1 MVRCLC
7 DQGHVAESIYL
18 DEQFVLFFIIAFRRF
33 ARPSDVL
40 SKLMER
46 YGFVETRIES
56 DPVLARYAQSK

>member
-1 MVRCLC
+1 MVRRLC
-7 DQGHVAESIYL
+7 AHGAAAESVCL

>member
-1 MVRCLC
+1 MVRCMC
-7 DQGHVAESIYL
+7 DRGAVAESICP
-18 DEQFVLFFIIAFRRF
+18 DEQFVLFLFIAFRRF